1 MNSGAPMGAWGAKA
15 LVPEAARGAD
25 ELCWEARGM
34 LKGSLSGVPQGMLAG
49 ACGVASGVVCE
60 SMGALCCALIGSLCC
75 ALNGALGCVPAESC
89 GARGI
94 GMFGGWNT
102 LGA

>member
-1 MNSGAPMGAWGAKA
+1 MGACGAKTPVA
-15 LVPEAARGAD
+15 EAARGAD
-25 ELCWEARGM
+25 ELCWEACGM

-60 SMGALCCALIGSLCC
+60 PMGVLGCALIGSLCC
-75 ALNGALGCVPAESC
+75 ALNGALGCDPAESC
-89 GARGI
+89 GARGV

>member
-1 MNSGAPMGAWGAKA
+1 MGACGAKA
-15 LVPEAARGAD
+15 PVAEAARGAD

-75 ALNGALGCVPAESC
+75 ALNGALGCVPAESR

>member
-1 MNSGAPMGAWGAKA
+1 MGACGAKA

-25 ELCWEARGM
+25 ELCWEACGM

-49 ACGVASGVVCE
+49 ACGVAAGVVCE
-60 SMGALCCALIGSLCC
+60 YMGALCCTFIGSLCC

>member
-1 MNSGAPMGAWGAKA
+1 MGACGAKA

-25 ELCWEARGM
+25 ELCWEACGM
-34 LKGSLSGVPQGMLAG
+34 LK
-49 ACGVASGVVCE
+49 
-60 SMGALCCALIGSLCC
+60 GSLCC